1 VTGPRDVEFRVL
13 GPLEV
18 CVGGQRVELA
28 GPKQRALLGL
38 LIAHRGEVVPTHHL
52 LAEVWGG
59 QTPGTGQKA
68 LQVQVSRLRGALDGV
83 VLETR
88 PTGYLL
94 RVPPGALDLDT
105 FHTLVTQAR
114 DALGRGR
121 PGAAADGLRRALAL
135 WRGPAFADADTA
147 ELGAVSARLE
157 EERRRALED
166 RVEADM
172 TAGRYADVVPDLEQL
187 VAADPLRERSQGQLM
202 RALYATGRQADA
214 LAVFR
219 TYRQELGRELGLE
232 PGSELRDLE
241 QAILQQDSTLP
252 TQAQAP
258 TRQGKVPGRV
268 RRLARPAITVV
279 AGLALAALALGT
291 TVVYSRDRG
300 PLDETRDTTTAGAEP
315 LDTGVDHLVEIDP
328 ATNRVVSST
337 PVGADPES
345 MAATPGVVWVA
356 NFGDRTVSRVEVATR
371 VVRVVGGAPV
381 AQHVTSTLDG
391 DVWVSSFTEPVVT
404 LLAENG
410 RLAAG
415 AEQAAPPAV
424 RLPGSAEALAV
435 GGGYLWVTSPADT
448 GGKDQVFQIDLR
460 TRKLV
465 RAIDVGSLPLFV
477 CVGYEAAWVANY
489 KGDSVSVI
497 RPGQQQPDT
506 ISVAPGPLGIAAGA
520 GAVWVVS
527 FWTHELTRIDPETL
541 TVVGR
546 LTVGGQPLGVAVGA
560 GSVWVTSR
568 SDRNVERIDPD
579 RGTVVA
585 RVHLDSPPQGVLV
598 AGDRVWVTTHSWHLP

>member
-1 VTGPRDVEFRVL
+1 VGVAGPRDVEFRVL

-18 CVGGQRVELA
+18 CVGGQRIELTGA
-28 GPKQRALLGL
+28 KQRALLGL
-38 LIAHRGEVVPTHHL
+38 LLAHRGEVVPTHHL
-52 LAEVWGG
+52 LSELWGRE
-59 QTPGTGQKA
+59 TPAPGQKA
-68 LQVQVSRLRGALDGV
+68 LQVQVSRLRRALDGV

-88 PTGYLL
+88 STGYVL
-94 RVPPGALDLDT
+94 RAPPGSLDLDT
-105 FHTLVTQAR
+105 FHTLVTEAR
-114 DALGRGR
+114 SAAGHGR
-121 PGAAADGLRRALAL
+121 PDAAADALRRGLEL

-147 ELGAVSARLE
+147 ELGAVAARLE

-202 RALYATGRQADA
+202 RALYATGRQVDA

-232 PGSELRDLE
+232 PGPDLRDLE

-252 TQAQAP
+252 TQARAP
-258 TRQGKVPGRV
+258 ARHGRRAGRT
-268 RRLARPAITVV
+268 RRLARPAVTVV
-279 AGLALAALALGT
+279 AGLALAALAFGT
-291 TVVYSRDRG
+291 TVVHSGDRD
-300 PLDETRDTTTAGAEP
+300 PVDDSAIDTTTAGAEP
-315 LDTGVDHLVEIDP
+315 LDTGPDHLVEIDP

-337 PVGADPES
+337 LVGADPES

-356 NFGDRTVSRVEVATR
+356 NFGDRTVSRVDVATR
-371 VVRVVGGAPV
+371 EVRVIGGAPV
-381 AQHVTSTLDG
+381 AQHLTSTLDG
-391 DVWVSSFTEPVVT
+391 DVWVSSFAEPIVT
-404 LLAENG
+404 LLAGNG
-410 RLAAG
+410 RLAPG
-415 AEQAAPPAV
+415 AEQADAPLTV

-465 RAIDVGSLPLFV
+465 RAIDVGRLPLFV

-489 KGDSVSVI
+489 RGDSVSVI
-497 RPGQQQPDT
+497 RPGQQRPDT

-527 FWTHELTRIDPETL
+527 YWTHELNRIDPETL
-541 TVVGR
+541 RVVSR
-546 LTVGGQPLGVAVGA
+546 MKIGGQPLGAAVGA

-568 SDRNVERIDPD
+568 HDRNVERIDPE
-579 RGTVVA
+579 RGTVIA
-585 RVHLDSPPQGVLV
+585 RVHLNSPPQGVLV
-598 AGDRVWVTTHSWHLP
+598 TEDRVWVTTHS